1 MHFFH
6 NLRFIGMPR
15 TKKEGKKVRKCC
27 LQAVVLP
34 DCVLVTN
41 FRAKWRSTIY
51 LITVKW
57 SSTAP
62 SELS

>member
-6 NLRFIGMPR
+6 NLRLIDMPG
-15 TKKEGKKVRKCC
+15 TKKEGKKFRKCC

-41 FRAKWRSTIY
+41 FRALNGGLHFI
-51 LITVKW
+51 
-57 SSTAP
+57 
-62 SELS
+62 

>member
-6 NLRFIGMPR
+6 NLRLIGMPG
-15 TKKEGKKVRKCC
+15 TKKEGKKFRKSC

-41 FRAKWRSTIY
+41 FRALNGGLHFI
-51 LITVKW
+51 
-57 SSTAP
+57 
-62 SELS
+62 